1 MKLRD
6 IACSRSGDKGDI
18 SNICVFVY
26 DDADYPLLLE
36 QVTADAVARHFGDL
50 VLGTVVRY
58 ELPLLKGIN
67 FVMTQALGG
76 GVSKSLRA
84 DPHGKAYGSM
94 ILELEVRTAD
104 TETIKGVN
112 A

>member
-1 MKLRD
+1 MKLRE
-6 IACSRSGDKGDI
+6 IACSRSGDKGDV

-36 QVTADAVARHFGDL
+36 QVTAEAVAALFGDM

-58 ELPLLKGIN
+58 EMPLLKGIN

-84 DPHGKAYGSM
+84 DPHGKAYQSM
-94 ILELEVRTAD
+94 ILELDVQD
-104 TETIKGVN
+104 HTIATIEGVN

>member
-1 MKLRD
+1 VKLRD

-36 QVTADAVARHFGDL
+36 QVTAEAVAALFGDL
-50 VLGTVVRY
+50 VHGTVVRY
-58 ELPLLKGIN
+58 ELPLLKGVN

-84 DPHGKAYGSM
+84 DPHGKAYQSM
-94 ILELEVRTAD
+94 ILELEVQPSTTTKIEGVTA
-104 TETIKGVN
+104 
-112 A
+112 

>member
-1 MKLRD
+1 VKLRD

-18 SNICVFVY
+18 SNVCVFVY
-26 DDADYPLLLE
+26 ADADYPVLLE
-36 QVTADAVARHFGDL
+36 QVTTDVVADLFRDL
-50 VLGTVVRY
+50 VHGTVTRY
-58 ELPLLKGIN
+58 EMPNLHGVN

-84 DPHGKAYGSM
+84 DPHGKAYQSM
-94 ILELEVRTAD
+94 ILELDIDARPTPT
-104 TETIKGVN
+104 TEGED

>member
-26 DDADYPLLLE
+26 DDAHYPVLLE
-36 QVTADAVARHFGDL
+36 QVTTEAVAGLFSDL
-50 VLGTVVRY
+50 IHGNVTRY
-58 ELPLLKGIN
+58 ELPNLHGVN

-84 DPHGKAYGSM
+84 DPHGQAYQSM
-94 ILELEVRTAD
+94 ILELDIEAGPTK
-104 TETIKGVN
+104 TTKGED

>member
-26 DDADYPLLLE
+26 DEQDYSVLLE
-36 QVTADAVARHFGDL
+36 QVTPQVVAELFRDL
-50 VLGTVVRY
+50 VHGTVTRY
-58 ELPLLKGIN
+58 EMPLLKGVN

-76 GVSKSLRA
+76 GVSQSLRA
-84 DPHGKAYGSM
+84 DPHGKAYQSM
-94 ILELEVRTAD
+94 ILELDVQARNTEPIQGVTA
-104 TETIKGVN
+104 
-112 A
+112 

>member
-26 DDADYPLLLE
+26 NEADYPVLLD
-36 QVTADAVARHFGDL
+36 QVTADVVAALFKDL
-50 VLGTVVRY
+50 VYGTVTRY
-58 ELPLLKGIN
+58 ELPRLHGVN

-94 ILELEVRTAD
+94 ILELD
-104 TETIKGVN
+104 IDKG
-112 A
+112 ATS

>member
-6 IACSRSGDKGDI
+6 IACSRAGDKGDI

-36 QVTADAVARHFGDL
+36 QVTAEAVAGHFGDL

-58 ELPLLKGIN
+58 ELPLLKGVN

-94 ILELEVRTAD
+94 ILELEVQARTI
-104 TETIKGVN
+104 ETIEGVN